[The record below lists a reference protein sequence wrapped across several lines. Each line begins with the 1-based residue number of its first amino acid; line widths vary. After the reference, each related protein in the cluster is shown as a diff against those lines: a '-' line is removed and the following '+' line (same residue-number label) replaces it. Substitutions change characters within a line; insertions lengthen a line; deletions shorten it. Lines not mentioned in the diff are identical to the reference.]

1 MSDNLSHHDVTYHS
15 NMHYVQSES
24 SGVTGFTNSNRS
36 REPADL
42 NHTPLTSA
50 LAQTQDAVVTLDIDT
65 PPTNRGRRRPRG
77 NIVSNVNEDI
87 LFVIDLSAEMAGKT
101 TNKKNGT
108 RPDEQLNILQ
118 MLKSAIRS
126 FVLTKS
132 RMNPHHSFGVACLT
146 QSVIWLLKFTRDIQ
160 EIEDMLSG
168 LEPHKSEYG
177 VIDIDELLA
186 EISRNVSIKELDA
199 PDKVVHVVLITGR
212 SSLPTF
218 TDAHSHAPLV
228 DSVGFFLDIIRVYPY
243 QSKAKSTLA
252 AEEYQNQL
260 QEKFVNPHFYIFSI
274 PADARAVLPA
284 LCGLLSHPL
293 QRADRTA
300 ISHTLASTR
309 AVAGEAGS

>member
-146 QSVIWLLKFTRDIQ
+146 
-160 EIEDMLSG
+160 
-168 LEPHKSEYG
+168 
-177 VIDIDELLA
+177 
-186 EISRNVSIKELDA
+186 NVSIKELDA